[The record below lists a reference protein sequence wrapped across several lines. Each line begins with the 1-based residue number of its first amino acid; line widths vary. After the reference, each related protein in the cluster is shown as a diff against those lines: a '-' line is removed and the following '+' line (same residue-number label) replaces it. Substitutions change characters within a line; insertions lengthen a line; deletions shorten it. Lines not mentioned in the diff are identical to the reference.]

1 MNLIARSCHGGSLR
15 RFCTYSYDLLP
26 FVGFLLLHLRSFLL
40 ELLRLHLY
48 LEGGIEELIL
58 WRLALLA
65 TLALLVAHYY
75 NIL

>member
-1 MNLIARSCHGGSLR
+1 MNLIVRSCHGGSLR
-15 RFCTYSYDLLP
+15 RICTYSYDLLP

-48 LEGGIEELIL
+48 LERGIEELIL
-58 WRLALLA
+58 WSLALLA
-65 TLALLVAHYY
+65 TLALLVTHYY

>member
-1 MNLIARSCHGGSLR
+1 MNLIARSCHGGSFKR
-15 RFCTYSYDLLP
+15 IYTYSYDLLP